1 MSQMVGIIYRPI
13 EYSEIDTNL
22 FASFVRRQIAEDCW
36 RKVDG
41 QWTIKS
47 DPFIDDW
54 SEGDYIFPVKCLRN
68 TIRMGGGVF
77 GAFSDEKLKGFVSVE
92 GILFGSEKQ
101 YADLSSIHVSQD
113 MRGVGIGRKLF
124 MEAEEYAKK
133 CGAKKLYIS
142 AHSAVETQAF
152 YKAMGCVEALE
163 YNKQHV
169 EKEPFDCQLEYTL
182 N

>member
-1 MSQMVGIIYRPI
+1 MSQMAEITYRSLA
-13 EYSEIDTNL
+13 YSEIDTNL
-22 FASFVRRQIAEDCW
+22 FSTFVRRQIVKDCW
-36 RKVDG
+36 RKVDE

-54 SEGDYIFPVKCLRN
+54 SANDYVFLVKCLRN
-68 TIRMGGGVF
+68 TICTGGMVF
-77 GAFSDEKLKGFVSVE
+77 GAFSGENLKGFVSVE
-92 GILFGSEKQ
+92 RILFGSEKQ

-113 MRGVGIGRKLF
+113 MRGEGIGRKLF
-124 MEAEEYAKK
+124 MEAKAYAKK

-163 YNKQHV
+163 YNQQHV
-169 EKEPFDCQLEYTL
+169 EKEPFDCQLECAL